1 MKPQV
6 YIRVDGNSEI
16 GLGHL
21 IRCMALARNISEEF
35 LTTFFCR
42 FIPEALKQE
51 LASFDLNLKEIQ
63 HEEQFFSAV
72 EKGCTVVVDGYNF
85 DSVYQ
90 KKLADKGALIV
101 VVDDLYQGKFNADA
115 IINHALGVLPEN
127 YNAMPFTQLCL
138 GTKYA
143 LLRPEFLQL
152 QDRES
157 EKNAGLSLLIC
168 FGGADP
174 LNLTL
179 RALDVAA
186 EFPQIDE
193 IRIVVGAAYQFREEL
208 SQKIS
213 EMSRK
218 IQFLESLNPSE
229 MARVM
234 SLSTHAIVPC
244 SGTLLEALSAKLV
257 VISGYYADNQ
267 RQFYSGF
274 RHAKAFADAG
284 QFEPDNI
291 RIALKSTLSIRR
303 SSFQGIDS
311 EIPGRFQRLFGS
323 LEKQKEISLRR
334 ADHADDKLTYKWG
347 NDPLIRRHSFT
358 KDHIPFE
365 EHKKWF
371 EGKISSADCVFLIAE
386 YQQEPVGSVRFD
398 LNEGNVAVVSYLID
412 SSFHG
417 KGLGLPVLRSA
428 IKHLAQNF
436 SELSA
441 IIGYVMKE
449 NLASLVIFRKLGFNE
464 EILSDRIKFT
474 RNWKNEK

>member
-35 LTTFFCR
+35 LTTFCCR

-101 VVDDLYQGKFNADA
+101 VVDDLYQGKFNVDA

-138 GTKYA
+138 GTEYA

-152 QDRES
+152 HERES
-157 EKNAGLSLLIC
+157 EKNVGLSLLIC

-179 RALDVAA
+179 QALEVAG
-186 EFPQIDE
+186 EFPQIE
-193 IRIVVGAAYQFREEL
+193 TIRVVIGAAYQMREDL
-208 SQKIS
+208 FQKIPR
-213 EMSRK
+213 MSRK
-218 IQFLESLNPSE
+218 IQLLENLNPSD
-229 MARVM
+229 MAKVM

-267 RQFYSGF
+267 RQFYTGF
-274 RHAKAFADAG
+274 RHAKAFVDAE
-284 QFEPDNI
+284 QFESDQL
-291 RIALKSTLSIRR
+291 RRALTSALSRRTTL
-303 SSFQGIDS
+303 FKGIDTK
-311 EIPGRFQRLFGS
+311 IPGRLKKLFSS
-323 LEKQKEISLRR
+323 LEMQKRVSLRQ
-334 ADHADDKLTYKWG
+334 AGQVDDKLTYRWG
-347 NDPLIRRHSFT
+347 NDRLVRKYSFT
-358 KDHIPFE
+358 KNHIPFE

-371 EGKISSADCVFLIAE
+371 KEKITSPACIYLIAE
-386 YQQEPVGSVRFD
+386 FQQEPVGSVRFD
-398 LNEGNVAVVSYLID
+398 LNEGNVAVISYLID
-412 SSFHG
+412 SHFHG
-417 KGLGLPVLRSA
+417 KGLGLAVLRSA